1 MQSYTHDNIDSG
13 QQIRL
18 QISSEIETDAVSQ
31 AFLKESIHVFISQA
45 VKKSTENGKLIN

>member
-13 QQIRL
+13 QQISL

-31 AFLKESIHVFISQA
+31 VFLKESIHVFISQA
-45 VKKSTENGKLIN
+45 VKCSKKS